1 MNSAKTA
8 IMVDSG
14 CDISQEFI
22 EQYDIKV
29 LRLKV
34 LYGGDRMY
42 SDGLDIDP
50 LEVYRRF
57 PQEIPTTSTPNMYE
71 VSELVNEIKSEGYE
85 KIIGITISSGLSGT
99 YNAVAMAF
107 EEEDIETFAFDTKNI
122 SIGAGLLAMWA
133 AKKLSEGWTF
143 EAVKHGLNDKIND
156 SKVFFYMDTLD
167 YLRKGGRISPAVAI
181 VGKALN
187 LKPIISC
194 NEKGTYYTVSKIR
207 GQHKGL
213 EKLMD
218 SLKDYIGDKKAY
230 LAIMNGDGTRY
241 LDIIRARIKEM
252 FPQCEVVVDKQ
263 ITATMAIHTGPG
275 LIGVGVLFE

>member
-14 CDISQEFI
+14 CDISPEFI

-34 LYGGDRMY
+34 LYGDRMY

-241 LDIIRARIKEM
+241 LDVIRARIKEM

>member
-34 LYGGDRMY
+34 LYGDRMY

-122 SIGAGLLAMWA
+122 SIGAGLFAMWA

>member
-14 CDISQEFI
+14 CDISQEFN
-22 EQYDIKV
+22 DIKV

-34 LYGGDRMY
+34 LYGDRMY

>member
-34 LYGGDRMY
+34 LYGDRMY

-194 NEKGTYYTVSKIR
+194 NEKGTYYPVSKIR

>member
-34 LYGGDRMY
+34 LYGDRMY

-143 EAVKHGLNDKIND
+143 EAVKHRLNDKIND

>member
-34 LYGGDRMY
+34 LYGDRMY

-241 LDIIRARIKEM
+241 LDIIRARIKEL

>member
-34 LYGGDRMY
+34 LYGDRMY

-107 EEEDIETFAFDTKNI
+107 EEEDIETFTFDTKNI

-241 LDIIRARIKEM
+241 LDVIRARIKEM

>member
-34 LYGGDRMY
+34 LYGDRMY

-143 EAVKHGLNDKIND
+143 EAVKHGLNDKISD

-241 LDIIRARIKEM
+241 LDVIRTRIKEM

>member
-34 LYGGDRMY
+34 LYGDRMY

-167 YLRKGGRISPAVAI
+167 YLRKCGRISPAVAI

-241 LDIIRARIKEM
+241 LDVIRARIKEM

>member
-34 LYGGDRMY
+34 LYGDRMY

-133 AKKLSEGWTF
+133 AKKLSEDWTF

>member
-34 LYGGDRMY
+34 LYGDRMY

-241 LDIIRARIKEM
+241 LDVIRVRIKEM

>member
-34 LYGGDRMY
+34 IYGDRMY

>member
-34 LYGGDRMY
+34 LYGDRMY

-156 SKVFFYMDTLD
+156 SKVFLYMDTLD

>member
-34 LYGGDRMY
+34 LYSDRMY

>member
-34 LYGGDRMY
+34 LYGDRMY

-207 GQHKGL
+207 RQHKGL

-241 LDIIRARIKEM
+241 LDVIRARIKEM

>member
-34 LYGGDRMY
+34 LYGDRMY

-230 LAIMNGDGTRY
+230 LAIMNGYGTRY
-241 LDIIRARIKEM
+241 LDVIRARIKEM

>member
-34 LYGGDRMY
+34 LYGDRMY

-218 SLKDYIGDKKAY
+218 SLKDYIGHKKAY

-241 LDIIRARIKEM
+241 LDIIRERIKEM

>member
-1 MNSAKTA
+1 MNSAKIA

-34 LYGGDRMY
+34 LYGDRMY

-241 LDIIRARIKEM
+241 LDVIRARIKEM

>member
-34 LYGGDRMY
+34 LYGDRMY

-218 SLKDYIGDKKAY
+218 SLKYYIGDKKAY

>member
-8 IMVDSG
+8 IMVGSG
-14 CDISQEFI
+14 CDISQEFT

-34 LYGGDRMY
+34 LYGDRMY

-99 YNAVAMAF
+99 HNAVAMAF

-156 SKVFFYMDTLD
+156 SKVFFYMNTLD

>member
-34 LYGGDRMY
+34 LYGDRMY

-133 AKKLSEGWTF
+133 AKKLREGWTF

-241 LDIIRARIKEM
+241 LDVIRARIKEM

>member
-14 CDISQEFI
+14 CDISQKFI

-34 LYGGDRMY
+34 LYGDRMY

-241 LDIIRARIKEM
+241 LDVIRARIKEM

>member
-22 EQYDIKV
+22 EKYDIKV

-34 LYGGDRMY
+34 LYGDRMY

-143 EAVKHGLNDKIND
+143 EAVKHGLNDKISD

-241 LDIIRARIKEM
+241 LDVIRTRIKEM

-275 LIGVGVLFE
+275 LIGVGVLFD

>member
-34 LYGGDRMY
+34 LYGDRMY

-133 AKKLSEGWTF
+133 AKKLSESWTF

>member
-34 LYGGDRMY
+34 LYGDRMY

-218 SLKDYIGDKKAY
+218 SLKDYIGDKKSY

>member
-34 LYGGDRMY
+34 LYGDRMY

-85 KIIGITISSGLSGT
+85 KIIGITISSGLSRT

-241 LDIIRARIKEM
+241 LDVIRARIKEM

>member
-34 LYGGDRMY
+34 LYGDRMY

-107 EEEDIETFAFDTKNI
+107 EEEGIETFAFDTKNI

>member
-34 LYGGDRMY
+34 LYGDRMY

-107 EEEDIETFAFDTKNI
+107 EEGDIETFAFDTKNI

>member
-34 LYGGDRMY
+34 LYGDRMY

-143 EAVKHGLNDKIND
+143 EAVKHGLNDKISD

-167 YLRKGGRISPAVAI
+167 YLSKGGRISPAVAI

>member
-34 LYGGDRMY
+34 LYGDRMY

-213 EKLMD
+213 EKLID

>member
-34 LYGGDRMY
+34 LYSDRMY

-143 EAVKHGLNDKIND
+143 EAVKHGLNDKISD

-241 LDIIRARIKEM
+241 LDVIRARIKEM

-275 LIGVGVLFE
+275 LIGVGVLFD

>member
-34 LYGGDRMY
+34 LYGDRMY

-99 YNAVAMAF
+99 YNADAMAF
-107 EEEDIETFAFDTKNI
+107 EEVDIETFAVDTKNI

>member
-34 LYGGDRMY
+34 LYGDRMY

-107 EEEDIETFAFDTKNI
+107 GEEDIETFAFDTKNI

>member
-34 LYGGDRMY
+34 LYGDRMY

-252 FPQCEVVVDKQ
+252 FPRCEVVVDKQ

>member
-34 LYGGDRMY
+34 LYGDRMY

-122 SIGAGLLAMWA
+122 SIGAGLLAMWV

-241 LDIIRARIKEM
+241 LDVIRARIKEM

>member
-34 LYGGDRMY
+34 LYGDRMY

-241 LDIIRARIKEM
+241 LDVIRARIKEM

>member
-34 LYGGDRMY
+34 LYGDRMY

-241 LDIIRARIKEM
+241 LDVIRARIKEM

-275 LIGVGVLFE
+275 LIGVLFE

>member
-34 LYGGDRMY
+34 LYGDRMY

-156 SKVFFYMDTLD
+156 TKVFFYMDTLD

>member
-34 LYGGDRMY
+34 LYGDRMY

-122 SIGAGLLAMWA
+122 SCP
-133 AKKLSEGWTF
+133 F
-143 EAVKHGLNDKIND
+143 
-156 SKVFFYMDTLD
+156 
-167 YLRKGGRISPAVAI
+167 SPNVLI
-181 VGKALN
+181 WV
-187 LKPIISC
+187 
-194 NEKGTYYTVSKIR
+194 
-207 GQHKGL
+207 QH
-213 EKLMD
+213 
-218 SLKDYIGDKKAY
+218 SDKKERK
-230 LAIMNGDGTRY
+230 DGSHEIQRNELY
-241 LDIIRARIKEM
+241 
-252 FPQCEVVVDKQ
+252 P
-263 ITATMAIHTGPG
+263 PG
-275 LIGVGVLFE
+275 H

>member
-34 LYGGDRMY
+34 LYGDRMY

-133 AKKLSEGWTF
+133 SKKLSEGWTF

-241 LDIIRARIKEM
+241 LDVIRARIKEM